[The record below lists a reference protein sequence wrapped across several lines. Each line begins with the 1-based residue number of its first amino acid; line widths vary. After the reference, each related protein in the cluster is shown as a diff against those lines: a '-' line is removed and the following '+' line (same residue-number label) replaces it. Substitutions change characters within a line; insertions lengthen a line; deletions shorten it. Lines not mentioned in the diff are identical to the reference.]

1 MFPLLNPQFP
11 NAAPFALDLNKH
23 FGLSLYF
30 ECLPLSDETQILSEN
45 YQMHLTLCFDR
56 QKCHV
61 PKHIYATYAGNKQAL
76 TFAIKYDYGLFFKR
90 TLTNFPTS
98 IYFITC
104 FYHTASCQLI
114 IFA

>member
-23 FGLSLYF
+23 CGLSWYF

-45 YQMHLTLCFDR
+45 YQICLTLCFDR

-61 PKHIYATYAGNKQAL
+61 PRCIYTTLTGNK
-76 TFAIKYDYGLFFKR
+76 
-90 TLTNFPTS
+90 
-98 IYFITC
+98 
-104 FYHTASCQLI
+104 
-114 IFA
+114 